1 MRDLCNDSGYTTS
14 FTPAARIATANGTG
28 VDLYGFMG
36 ANAVIS
42 VGAWTDGT
50 HTFDIQDSDDNS
62 TFASVAA
69 GLLIGAKP
77 VVSSAPT
84 ASKIYKVGYIGAKRY
99 LRVAVTVAGATTGA
113 VYGALIMT
121 GHAATKPVA

>member
-1 MRDLCNDSGYTTS
+1 MRDLYNDAGFAQSLA
-14 FTPAARIATANGTG
+14 PAARTASANGTG
-28 VDLYGFMG
+28 VGLNGFEG
-36 ANAVIS
+36 AVAVIG

-69 GLLIGAKP
+69 GLLQGTKP
-77 VVSSAPT
+77 VVSSAGT
-84 ASKIYKVGYIGAKRY
+84 ASKTYKVGYLGKKPF
-99 LRVAVTVAGATTGA
+99 LRVAATVAGATTGA
-113 VYGALIMT
+113 VYGASILL